1 MILSVFSFTIIAVIC
16 RILVN
21 PFSNV
26 LQKQITI
33 KGQHPLFINLTTY
46 FLLAFISLFLIR
58 GISIHSLDKAFWIY
72 SIAGGITGALGNGF
86 IVKAL
91 EKGDLSVLGPINAYK
106 SIIGMV
112 FAYILLRE
120 LPNVWGIIGMVL
132 IIMGSYFVLDTT
144 EEKFSWA
151 LFRLPAIQ
159 YRLAALILTGIQAV
173 LDKKV
178 IEHSNLTIAFAGWS
192 IFGAGFS
199 LVFILF
205 TKVELKNEVKKIN
218 STIGIKY
225 LLLVLTVGLMLAS
238 TNYTLS
244 HMPVGY
250 ALALFQLSIL
260 LTVILGHQFFNEQ
273 HLIKKLI
280 GASVMILGSVLII
293 LLK

>member
-1 MILSVFSFTIIAVIC
+1 MASFLNFTLLAVII

-26 LQKQITI
+26 LQKQITL

-46 FLLAFISLFLIR
+46 TLLAFISVFLIYD
-58 GISIHSLDKAFWIY
+58 ISIQSLDTEFWIY
-72 SIAGGITGALGNGF
+72 SIAGGISGALGNGF

-106 SIIGMV
+106 SIVGML
-112 FAYILLRE
+112 FAFIIIRE
-120 LPNVWGIIGMVL
+120 VPNIWGLMGMGFIIV
-132 IIMGSYFVLDTT
+132 GSYFVLDTT
-144 EEKFSWA
+144 EEKFSWQ
-151 LFRLPAIQ
+151 LFKTPAIQ
-159 YRLAALILTGIQAV
+159 YRLAALVLTGIQAV

-178 IEHSNLTIAFAGWS
+178 IEHSNLEIAFAGWS

-199 LVFILF
+199 FIFILF
-205 TKVELKNEVKKIN
+205 TKVSIQKEFKNVDRAILVK
-218 STIGIKY
+218 Y
-225 LLLVLTVGLMLAS
+225 FFLVLTVGLMLAS

-260 LTVILGHQFFNEQ
+260 LSVVLGHRFFNEL
-273 HLIKKLI
+273 HLFKKLMGATIMVI
-280 GASVMILGSVLII
+280 GSALII
-293 LLK
+293 LMK

>member
-1 MILSVFSFTIIAVIC
+1 MASFLNFTLLAVII

-26 LQKQITI
+26 LQKQITL

-46 FLLAFISLFLIR
+46 TLLAFISVFLIYD
-58 GISIHSLDKAFWIY
+58 ISIQSLDTEFWIY

-91 EKGDLSVLGPINAYK
+91 DKGDLSVLGPINAYK
-106 SIIGMV
+106 SIVGML
-112 FAYILLRE
+112 FAFIIIRE
-120 LPNVWGIIGMVL
+120 VPNIWGLMGMGFIIV
-132 IIMGSYFVLDTT
+132 GSYFVLDTT
-144 EEKFSWA
+144 EEKFSWQ
-151 LFRLPAIQ
+151 LFKTPAIQ
-159 YRLAALILTGIQAV
+159 YRLAALVLTGIQAV

-178 IEHSNLTIAFAGWS
+178 IEHSNLEIAFAGWS

-199 LVFILF
+199 FVFILF
-205 TKVELKNEVKKIN
+205 TKVSIQKEFKIVDRAILVK
-218 STIGIKY
+218 Y
-225 LLLVLTVGLMLAS
+225 FFLVLTVGLMLAS

-260 LTVILGHQFFNEQ
+260 LSVVLGHRFFNEL
-273 HLIKKLI
+273 HLFKKLMGATIMVI
-280 GASVMILGSVLII
+280 GSALII
-293 LLK
+293 LMK

>member
-1 MILSVFSFTIIAVIC
+1 MASILNFTLLAVII

-26 LQKQITI
+26 LQKQITL
-33 KGQHPLFINLTTY
+33 KGQHPLFINLATY
-46 FLLAFISLFLIR
+46 TVLAFISVFFIYD
-58 GISIHSLDKAFWIY
+58 ISIQSLDIEFWIY

-106 SIIGMV
+106 SIVGML
-112 FAYILLRE
+112 FAFIIIRE
-120 LPNVWGIIGMVL
+120 VPNIWGLMGMGFIIV
-132 IIMGSYFVLDTT
+132 GSYFVLDTT
-144 EEKFSWA
+144 EEKFSWQ
-151 LFRLPAIQ
+151 LFKTPAIQ
-159 YRLAALILTGIQAV
+159 YRLAALVLTGIQAV

-178 IEHSNLTIAFAGWS
+178 IEHSNLEIAFAGWS

-199 LVFILF
+199 FIFILF
-205 TKVELKNEVKKIN
+205 TKVSIQKEFKNVDRAILVK
-218 STIGIKY
+218 Y
-225 LLLVLTVGLMLAS
+225 FLLILTVGLMLAS

-260 LTVILGHQFFNEQ
+260 ISVVLGHRFFNEL
-273 HLIKKLI
+273 HLFKKLMGATIMVI
-280 GASVMILGSVLII
+280 GSALII
-293 LLK
+293 LMK

>member
-1 MILSVFSFTIIAVIC
+1 MFSFINLTLFAVII

-33 KGQHPLFINLTTY
+33 KGQHPLFINLFTY
-46 FLLAFISLFLIR
+46 LALAIISTVFIFDVSVQ
-58 GISIHSLDKAFWIY
+58 SLDSSFWWY
-72 SIAGGITGALGNGF
+72 SLAGGITGALGNGF
-86 IVKAL
+86 IIKAL

-106 SIIGMV
+106 SIVGML
-112 FAYILLRE
+112 FAFIIIREVPNTWGLL
-120 LPNVWGIIGMVL
+120 GMAL
-132 IIMGSYFVLDTT
+132 IIIGSYFVLDTT
-144 EEKFSWA
+144 EEKFSWK
-151 LFRLPAIQ
+151 LFKTPAIQ

-178 IEHSNLTIAFAGWS
+178 IEHSNLEIAFAGWS

-199 LVFILF
+199 FVFILF
-205 TKVELKNEVKKIN
+205 TKVSIKQEINKFNRSILLK
-218 STIGIKY
+218 Y
-225 LLLVLTVGLMLAS
+225 ALLVTTVGLMLAS

-260 LTVILGHQFFNEQ
+260 LSVVLGHRLFNEL
-273 HLIKKLI
+273 HLAKKLM
-280 GASVMILGSVLII
+280 GASIMIIGSAMII

>member
-1 MILSVFSFTIIAVIC
+1 MASILNFTLLAVMI
-16 RILVN
+16 RILIN
-21 PFSNV
+21 PLSNV

-46 FLLAFISLFLIR
+46 AFLAFISIFLVFD
-58 GISIHSLDKAFWIY
+58 ISIQSLDSEFWIY

-91 EKGDLSVLGPINAYK
+91 EKGELSVLGPINAYK
-106 SIIGMV
+106 SIVGML
-112 FAYILLRE
+112 FAYLLIKE
-120 LPNVWGIIGMVL
+120 VPNVWGIAGML
-132 IIMGSYFVLDTT
+132 FIIIGSYFVLDTT
-144 EEKFSWA
+144 EEKFSWQ
-151 LFRLPAIQ
+151 LFKTPAIQ

-199 LVFILF
+199 FIFILF
-205 TKVELKNEVKKIN
+205 TKVSIQKEFKNIHRA
-218 STIGIKY
+218 ILIKY
-225 LLLVLTVGLMLAS
+225 FLLVITVGLMLAS

-260 LTVILGHQFFNEQ
+260 LSVVLGHRFFNEM
-273 HLIKKLI
+273 HLFKKLI
-280 GASVMILGSVLII
+280 GATIMVIGSALII
-293 LLK
+293 LMK

>member
-1 MILSVFSFTIIAVIC
+1 MFSFINLTLFAVII

-33 KGQHPLFINLTTY
+33 KGQHPLFINLFTY
-46 FLLAFISLFLIR
+46 LVLAIISTVFIFD
-58 GISIHSLDKAFWIY
+58 ISIQSLDSSFWWY
-72 SIAGGITGALGNGF
+72 SLAGGITGALGNGF
-86 IVKAL
+86 IIKAL
-91 EKGDLSVLGPINAYK
+91 EKGDLSILGPINAYK
-106 SIIGMV
+106 SIIGMA
-112 FAYILLRE
+112 FAYLLIKE
-120 LPNVWGIIGMVL
+120 VPNTWGLLGMAL
-132 IIMGSYFVLDTT
+132 IIIGSYFVLDTT
-144 EEKFSWA
+144 EEKFSWK
-151 LFRLPAIQ
+151 LFKTPAIQ

-178 IEHSNLTIAFAGWS
+178 IEHSNLEIAFAGWS

-199 LVFILF
+199 FVFILF
-205 TKVELKNEVKKIN
+205 TKVSIKQEINKFNTSILLK
-218 STIGIKY
+218 Y
-225 LLLVLTVGLMLAS
+225 ALLVTTVGLMLAS

-260 LTVILGHQFFNEQ
+260 LSVVLGHRLFNEL
-273 HLIKKLI
+273 HLAKKLM
-280 GASVMILGSVLII
+280 GASIMIIGSAMII

>member
-1 MILSVFSFTIIAVIC
+1 MASFLNFTLLAVII

-26 LQKQITI
+26 LQKQITQ
-33 KGQHPLFINLTTY
+33 KGQHPLFINLATY
-46 FLLAFISLFLIR
+46 TLLAFISVFLIYD
-58 GISIHSLDKAFWIY
+58 ISIQSLDTEFWIY

-106 SIIGMV
+106 SIVGML
-112 FAYILLRE
+112 FAFIIIRE
-120 LPNVWGIIGMVL
+120 VPNIWGLMGMGFIIV
-132 IIMGSYFVLDTT
+132 GSYFVLDTT
-144 EEKFSWA
+144 EEKFSWQ
-151 LFRLPAIQ
+151 LFKTPAIQ
-159 YRLAALILTGIQAV
+159 YRLAALVLTGIQAV

-178 IEHSNLTIAFAGWS
+178 IEHSNLEIAFAGWS

-199 LVFILF
+199 FVFILF
-205 TKVELKNEVKKIN
+205 TKVSIQKEFKNVDGAILVK
-218 STIGIKY
+218 Y
-225 LLLVLTVGLMLAS
+225 FLLVLTIGLMLAS

-260 LTVILGHQFFNEQ
+260 LSVVLGHRFFNEL
-273 HLIKKLI
+273 HLFKKLI
-280 GASVMILGSVLII
+280 GTTIMVIGSALII
-293 LLK
+293 LMK

>member
-1 MILSVFSFTIIAVIC
+1 MASFLNFTLLAVMI
-16 RILVN
+16 RILIN

-46 FLLAFISLFLIR
+46 ALLAFISIFLVFD
-58 GISIHSLDKAFWIY
+58 ISIQSLDSEFWIY

-91 EKGDLSVLGPINAYK
+91 EKGELSVLGPINAYK
-106 SIIGMV
+106 SIVGML
-112 FAYILLRE
+112 FAYLLIKE
-120 LPNVWGIIGMVL
+120 IPNAWGIAGMIF
-132 IIMGSYFVLDTT
+132 IIIGSYFVLDTT
-144 EEKFSWA
+144 EEKFSWQ
-151 LFRLPAIQ
+151 LFKTPAIQ

-192 IFGAGFS
+192 IFGVGFS
-199 LVFILF
+199 FIFILF
-205 TKVELKNEVKKIN
+205 TKVSIQKEFKNIHREVL
-218 STIGIKY
+218 IKY
-225 LLLVLTVGLMLAS
+225 FLLVLAVGLMLAS

-260 LTVILGHQFFNEQ
+260 LSVVLGHRFFNEL
-273 HLIKKLI
+273 HIFKKLMGATIMVI
-280 GASVMILGSVLII
+280 GSALII
-293 LLK
+293 LMK

>member
-1 MILSVFSFTIIAVIC
+1 MFSFINLTLFAVII

-33 KGQHPLFINLTTY
+33 KGQHPLFINLITY
-46 FLLAFISLFLIR
+46 LVLAIISTVLIFD
-58 GISIHSLDKAFWIY
+58 ISIQSLDSSFWWY
-72 SIAGGITGALGNGF
+72 SLAGGITGALGNGF
-86 IVKAL
+86 IIKAL

-106 SIIGMV
+106 SIIGMI
-112 FAYILLRE
+112 FAYLLIKE
-120 LPNVWGIIGMVL
+120 VPNTWGLLGMAL
-132 IIMGSYFVLDTT
+132 IIIGSYFVLDTT
-144 EEKFSWA
+144 EEKFSWK
-151 LFRLPAIQ
+151 LFKTPAIQ

-178 IEHSNLTIAFAGWS
+178 IENSNLEIAFAGWS

-199 LVFILF
+199 FVFILF
-205 TKVELKNEVKKIN
+205 TKVSIKQEVNKFNTSILLK
-218 STIGIKY
+218 Y
-225 LLLVLTVGLMLAS
+225 ALLVTTVGLMLAS

-260 LTVILGHQFFNEQ
+260 LSVVLGHQLFNEL
-273 HLIKKLI
+273 HLAKKLI
-280 GASVMILGSVLII
+280 GASIMIIGSAMII

>member
-1 MILSVFSFTIIAVIC
+1 MFSFINLTLFAVII

-33 KGQHPLFINLTTY
+33 KGQHPLFINLFTY
-46 FLLAFISLFLIR
+46 LVLAIISTVFIFDVSVQ
-58 GISIHSLDKAFWIY
+58 SLDSSFWWY
-72 SIAGGITGALGNGF
+72 SLAGGITGALGNGF
-86 IVKAL
+86 IIKAL
-91 EKGDLSVLGPINAYK
+91 DKGDLSVLGPINAYK
-106 SIIGMV
+106 SIVGML
-112 FAYILLRE
+112 FAFIIIREVPNTWGLL
-120 LPNVWGIIGMVL
+120 GMAL
-132 IIMGSYFVLDTT
+132 IIIGSYFVLDTT
-144 EEKFSWA
+144 EEKFSWK
-151 LFRLPAIQ
+151 LFKTPAIQ

-178 IEHSNLTIAFAGWS
+178 IEHSNLEIAFAGWS

-199 LVFILF
+199 FVFILF
-205 TKVELKNEVKKIN
+205 TKVSIKQEINKFNTSILLKYVF
-218 STIGIKY
+218 
-225 LLLVLTVGLMLAS
+225 LVTTVGLMLAS

-260 LTVILGHQFFNEQ
+260 LSVVLGHRLFNEL
-273 HLIKKLI
+273 HLAKKLI
-280 GASVMILGSVLII
+280 GASIMIIGSAMII

>member
-1 MILSVFSFTIIAVIC
+1 MASILNFTLLAVII

-26 LQKQITI
+26 LQKQITL
-33 KGQHPLFINLTTY
+33 KGQHPLFINLATY
-46 FLLAFISLFLIR
+46 TLLAFISVFLIYD
-58 GISIHSLDKAFWIY
+58 ISIQSLDTEFWIY

-106 SIIGMV
+106 SIVGML
-112 FAYILLRE
+112 FAFIIIRE
-120 LPNVWGIIGMVL
+120 VPNIWGLMGMGFIIV
-132 IIMGSYFVLDTT
+132 GSYFVLDTT
-144 EEKFSWA
+144 EEKFSWQ
-151 LFRLPAIQ
+151 LFKTPAIQ
-159 YRLAALILTGIQAV
+159 YRLAALVLTGIQAV

-178 IEHSNLTIAFAGWS
+178 IEQSNLEIAFAGWS

-199 LVFILF
+199 FVFILF
-205 TKVELKNEVKKIN
+205 TKVSIQKEFKNVDGAILVK
-218 STIGIKY
+218 Y
-225 LLLVLTVGLMLAS
+225 FLLLLTVGLMLAS

-260 LTVILGHQFFNEQ
+260 LSVVLGHRFFNEL
-273 HLIKKLI
+273 HLFKKLMGATIMVI
-280 GASVMILGSVLII
+280 GSALII
-293 LLK
+293 LMK

>member
-1 MILSVFSFTIIAVIC
+1 MASFLNFTLLAVII

-26 LQKQITI
+26 LQKQITL
-33 KGQHPLFINLTTY
+33 KGQHPLFINLATY
-46 FLLAFISLFLIR
+46 TLLAFISVFLIYD
-58 GISIHSLDKAFWIY
+58 ISIQSLDTEFWIY

-106 SIIGMV
+106 SIVGMLFAFIIIREVPNIWGLMGIG
-112 FAYILLRE
+112 F
-120 LPNVWGIIGMVL
+120 IIV
-132 IIMGSYFVLDTT
+132 GSYFVLDTT
-144 EEKFSWA
+144 EEKFSWQ
-151 LFRLPAIQ
+151 LFKTPAIQ
-159 YRLAALILTGIQAV
+159 YRLAALVLTGIQAV

-178 IEHSNLTIAFAGWS
+178 IEHSNLEIAFAGWS

-199 LVFILF
+199 FIFILF
-205 TKVELKNEVKKIN
+205 TKVSIQKEFKNVDRAILVK
-218 STIGIKY
+218 Y
-225 LLLVLTVGLMLAS
+225 FLLILTVGLMLAS

-260 LTVILGHQFFNEQ
+260 LSVVLGHRFFNEL
-273 HLIKKLI
+273 HLFKKLMGATIMVI
-280 GASVMILGSVLII
+280 GSALII
-293 LLK
+293 LMK

>member
-1 MILSVFSFTIIAVIC
+1 MLSFINFTLLAVIT

-33 KGQHPLFINLTTY
+33 KGQHPLFINLFTY
-46 FLLAFISLFLIR
+46 LVLAIISTVFIFDVSVQ
-58 GISIHSLDKAFWIY
+58 SLDSSFWWY
-72 SIAGGITGALGNGF
+72 SLAGGITGALGNGF
-86 IVKAL
+86 IIKAL

-106 SIIGMV
+106 SIVGML
-112 FAYILLRE
+112 FAFIIIRE
-120 LPNVWGIIGMVL
+120 VPNTWGFLGMAFII
-132 IIMGSYFVLDTT
+132 IGSYFVLDTT
-144 EEKFSWA
+144 EEKFSWQ
-151 LFRLPAIQ
+151 LFKTPAIQ

-178 IEHSNLTIAFAGWS
+178 IEHSNLEIAFAGWS

-199 LVFILF
+199 FVFILF
-205 TKVELKNEVKKIN
+205 TKVSIKQEINKFTTSILLKYVF
-218 STIGIKY
+218 
-225 LLLVLTVGLMLAS
+225 LVTTVGLMLAS

-260 LTVILGHQFFNEQ
+260 LSVVLGHRLFNEL
-273 HLIKKLI
+273 HLAKKLI
-280 GASVMILGSVLII
+280 GASIMIIGSAMII

>member
-1 MILSVFSFTIIAVIC
+1 MASFLNFTLLAVII

-26 LQKQITI
+26 LQKQITL
-33 KGQHPLFINLTTY
+33 KGQHPLFINLATY
-46 FLLAFISLFLIR
+46 TLLAFISVFLIYD
-58 GISIHSLDKAFWIY
+58 ISIQSLDTEFWIY

-106 SIIGMV
+106 SIVGML
-112 FAYILLRE
+112 FAFIIIRE
-120 LPNVWGIIGMVL
+120 VPNIWGLMGMGFIIV
-132 IIMGSYFVLDTT
+132 GSYFVLDTT
-144 EEKFSWA
+144 EEKFSWQ
-151 LFRLPAIQ
+151 LFKTPAIQ
-159 YRLAALILTGIQAV
+159 YRLAALVLTGIQAV

-178 IEHSNLTIAFAGWS
+178 IEHSNLEIAFAGWS

-199 LVFILF
+199 FVFILF
-205 TKVELKNEVKKIN
+205 TKVSIQKEFKNVDGAILVK
-218 STIGIKY
+218 Y
-225 LLLVLTVGLMLAS
+225 FLLLLTVGLMLAS

-260 LTVILGHQFFNEQ
+260 LSVVLGHRFFNEL
-273 HLIKKLI
+273 HLFKKLMGATIMVI
-280 GASVMILGSVLII
+280 GSALII
-293 LLK
+293 LMK

>member
-1 MILSVFSFTIIAVIC
+1 MASILNFTLLAVII

-26 LQKQITI
+26 LQKQITL
-33 KGQHPLFINLTTY
+33 KGQHPLFINLATY
-46 FLLAFISLFLIR
+46 TLLAFISVFLIYD
-58 GISIHSLDKAFWIY
+58 ISIQSLDTEFWIY

-106 SIIGMV
+106 SIVGML
-112 FAYILLRE
+112 FAFIIIRE
-120 LPNVWGIIGMVL
+120 VPNIWGLMGMGFIIV
-132 IIMGSYFVLDTT
+132 GSYFVLDTT
-144 EEKFSWA
+144 EEKFSWQ
-151 LFRLPAIQ
+151 LFKTPAIQ
-159 YRLAALILTGIQAV
+159 YRLAALVLTGIQAV

-178 IEHSNLTIAFAGWS
+178 IEHSNLEIAFAGWS

-199 LVFILF
+199 FVFILF
-205 TKVELKNEVKKIN
+205 TKVSIQKEFKNVDGAILVK
-218 STIGIKY
+218 Y
-225 LLLVLTVGLMLAS
+225 FLLLLTVGLMLAS

-260 LTVILGHQFFNEQ
+260 LSVVLGHRFFNE
-273 HLIKKLI
+273 LYLFKKLMGATIMVI
-280 GASVMILGSVLII
+280 GSALII
-293 LLK
+293 LMK

>member
-1 MILSVFSFTIIAVIC
+1 MASILNFTLLAVII

-26 LQKQITI
+26 LQKQITL
-33 KGQHPLFINLTTY
+33 KGQHPLFINLATY
-46 FLLAFISLFLIR
+46 TLLAFISVFLIYD
-58 GISIHSLDKAFWIY
+58 ISIQSLDTEFWIY

-106 SIIGMV
+106 SIVGML
-112 FAYILLRE
+112 FAFIIIRE
-120 LPNVWGIIGMVL
+120 VPNIWGLMGMGFIIV
-132 IIMGSYFVLDTT
+132 GSYFVLDTT
-144 EEKFSWA
+144 EEKFSWQ
-151 LFRLPAIQ
+151 LFKTPAIQ
-159 YRLAALILTGIQAV
+159 YRLAALVLTGIQAV

-178 IEHSNLTIAFAGWS
+178 IEHSNLEIAFAGWS

-199 LVFILF
+199 FVFILF
-205 TKVELKNEVKKIN
+205 TKVSIQKEFKNVDGAILVK
-218 STIGIKY
+218 Y
-225 LLLVLTVGLMLAS
+225 FLLLLTVGLMLAS

-260 LTVILGHQFFNEQ
+260 LNVVLGHRFFNEL
-273 HLIKKLI
+273 HLFKKLMGATIMVI
-280 GASVMILGSVLII
+280 GSALII
-293 LLK
+293 LMK

>member
-1 MILSVFSFTIIAVIC
+1 MASILNFTLLAVII

-26 LQKQITI
+26 LQKQITL
-33 KGQHPLFINLTTY
+33 KGQHPLLINLATY
-46 FLLAFISLFLIR
+46 TVLAFISVFFIYD
-58 GISIHSLDKAFWIY
+58 ISIQSLDTEFWIY

-106 SIIGMV
+106 SIVGML
-112 FAYILLRE
+112 FAFIIIRE
-120 LPNVWGIIGMVL
+120 VPNIWGLMGMGFIIV
-132 IIMGSYFVLDTT
+132 GSYFVLDTT
-144 EEKFSWA
+144 EEKFSWQ
-151 LFRLPAIQ
+151 LFKTPAIQ
-159 YRLAALILTGIQAV
+159 YRLAALVLTGIQAV

-178 IEHSNLTIAFAGWS
+178 IEHSNLEIAFAGWS

-199 LVFILF
+199 FVFILF
-205 TKVELKNEVKKIN
+205 TKVSIQKEFKIVDRAILVK
-218 STIGIKY
+218 Y
-225 LLLVLTVGLMLAS
+225 FLLVLTVGLMLAS

-260 LTVILGHQFFNEQ
+260 LSVVLGHRFFNEL
-273 HLIKKLI
+273 HLFKKLMGATIMVI
-280 GASVMILGSVLII
+280 GSALII
-293 LLK
+293 LMK

>member
-1 MILSVFSFTIIAVIC
+1 MASFLNFTLLAVII

-26 LQKQITI
+26 LQKQITL
-33 KGQHPLFINLTTY
+33 KGQHPLFINLATY
-46 FLLAFISLFLIR
+46 TLLAFISVFLIYD
-58 GISIHSLDKAFWIY
+58 ISIQSLDIEFWIY

-106 SIIGMV
+106 SIVGML
-112 FAYILLRE
+112 FAFIIIRE
-120 LPNVWGIIGMVL
+120 VPNIWGLMGMGFIIV
-132 IIMGSYFVLDTT
+132 GSYFVLDTT
-144 EEKFSWA
+144 EEKFSWQ
-151 LFRLPAIQ
+151 LFKTPAIQ
-159 YRLAALILTGIQAV
+159 YRLAALVLTGIQAV

-178 IEHSNLTIAFAGWS
+178 IEHSNLEIAFAGWS

-199 LVFILF
+199 FIFILF
-205 TKVELKNEVKKIN
+205 TKVSIQKEFKNVDRAILVK
-218 STIGIKY
+218 Y
-225 LLLVLTVGLMLAS
+225 FLLILTVGLMLAS

-260 LTVILGHQFFNEQ
+260 ISVVLGHRFFNEL
-273 HLIKKLI
+273 HLFKKLMGATIMVI
-280 GASVMILGSVLII
+280 GSALII
-293 LLK
+293 LMK

>member
-1 MILSVFSFTIIAVIC
+1 MASFLNFTLLAVII

-26 LQKQITI
+26 LQKQITQ
-33 KGQHPLFINLTTY
+33 KGQHPLFINLATY
-46 FLLAFISLFLIR
+46 ILLAFISVFLIFD
-58 GISIHSLDKAFWIY
+58 ISIQSLDAEFWIY

-106 SIIGMV
+106 SIVGMLFAFIIIREVPNIWGLMGIG
-112 FAYILLRE
+112 F
-120 LPNVWGIIGMVL
+120 II
-132 IIMGSYFVLDTT
+132 IGSYFVLDTT
-144 EEKFSWA
+144 EEKFSWQQ
-151 LFRLPAIQ
+151 FKTPAIQ
-159 YRLAALILTGIQAV
+159 YRLAALVLTGIQAV

-178 IEHSNLTIAFAGWS
+178 IEHSNLEIAFAGWS

-199 LVFILF
+199 FVFILF
-205 TKVELKNEVKKIN
+205 TKVSIQKEFKNLDRAILVK
-218 STIGIKY
+218 Y
-225 LLLVLTVGLMLAS
+225 FLLVLTVGLMLAS

-260 LTVILGHQFFNEQ
+260 LSVVLGYRFFNEL
-273 HLIKKLI
+273 HLFKKLMGATIMVI
-280 GASVMILGSVLII
+280 GSALII
-293 LLK
+293 LMK

>member
-1 MILSVFSFTIIAVIC
+1 MASFLNFTLLAVII

-26 LQKQITI
+26 LQKQITQ
-33 KGQHPLFINLTTY
+33 KGQHPLFINLATY
-46 FLLAFISLFLIR
+46 ILLAFISVFLIYD
-58 GISIHSLDKAFWIY
+58 ISIQSLDTEFWIY

-106 SIIGMV
+106 SIVGML
-112 FAYILLRE
+112 FAFIIIRE
-120 LPNVWGIIGMVL
+120 VPNIWGLMGMGFIIV
-132 IIMGSYFVLDTT
+132 GSYFVLDTT
-144 EEKFSWA
+144 EEKFSWQ
-151 LFRLPAIQ
+151 LFKTPAIQ
-159 YRLAALILTGIQAV
+159 YRLAALVLTGIQAV

-178 IEHSNLTIAFAGWS
+178 IEHSNLEIAFAGWS

-199 LVFILF
+199 FVFILF
-205 TKVELKNEVKKIN
+205 TKVSIQKEFKNLDRAILVK
-218 STIGIKY
+218 Y
-225 LLLVLTVGLMLAS
+225 FLLALTVGLMLAS

-260 LTVILGHQFFNEQ
+260 ISVVLGYRFFNEL
-273 HLIKKLI
+273 HLFKKLMGATIMVI
-280 GASVMILGSVLII
+280 GSALII
-293 LLK
+293 LMK

>member
-1 MILSVFSFTIIAVIC
+1 MASFLNFTLLAVMI
-16 RILVN
+16 RILIN

-46 FLLAFISLFLIR
+46 ALLAFISIFLVFD
-58 GISIHSLDKAFWIY
+58 ISIQSLDTEFWIY

-91 EKGDLSVLGPINAYK
+91 EKGELSVLGPINAYK
-106 SIIGMV
+106 SIVGML
-112 FAYILLRE
+112 FAYLLIKE
-120 LPNVWGIIGMVL
+120 IPNAWGIAGMIF
-132 IIMGSYFVLDTT
+132 IIIGSYFVLDTT
-144 EEKFSWA
+144 EEKFSWQ
-151 LFRLPAIQ
+151 LFKTPAIQ

-199 LVFILF
+199 FIFILF
-205 TKVELKNEVKKIN
+205 TKVSIQKEFKNIHREVL
-218 STIGIKY
+218 IKY
-225 LLLVLTVGLMLAS
+225 FLLVLTVGLMLAS

-260 LTVILGHQFFNEQ
+260 LSVVLGHRFFNEL
-273 HLIKKLI
+273 HIFKKLMGATIMMI
-280 GASVMILGSVLII
+280 GSALII
-293 LLK
+293 LMK

>member
-1 MILSVFSFTIIAVIC
+1 MASFLNFTLLAVII

-26 LQKQITI
+26 LQKQITL

-46 FLLAFISLFLIR
+46 ILLAFISVFLIYD
-58 GISIHSLDKAFWIY
+58 ISIQSLDTEFWIY

-91 EKGDLSVLGPINAYK
+91 DKGDLSVLGPINAYK
-106 SIIGMV
+106 SIVGML
-112 FAYILLRE
+112 FAFIIIRE
-120 LPNVWGIIGMVL
+120 VPNIWGLMGMGFIIV
-132 IIMGSYFVLDTT
+132 GSYFVLDTT
-144 EEKFSWA
+144 EEKFSWQ
-151 LFRLPAIQ
+151 LFKTPAIQ
-159 YRLAALILTGIQAV
+159 YRLAALVLTGIQAV

-178 IEHSNLTIAFAGWS
+178 IEHSNLEIAFAGWS

-199 LVFILF
+199 FVFILF
-205 TKVELKNEVKKIN
+205 TKVSIQKEFKIVDRAILVK
-218 STIGIKY
+218 Y
-225 LLLVLTVGLMLAS
+225 FLLVLTVGLMLAS

-260 LTVILGHQFFNEQ
+260 LSVVLGHRFFNEL
-273 HLIKKLI
+273 HLFKKLMGATIMVI
-280 GASVMILGSVLII
+280 GSALII
-293 LLK
+293 LMK

>member
-1 MILSVFSFTIIAVIC
+1 MASFLNFTLLAVMI
-16 RILVN
+16 RILIN

-46 FLLAFISLFLIR
+46 ALLAFISIFLVFD
-58 GISIHSLDKAFWIY
+58 ISIQSLDTEFWIY

-91 EKGDLSVLGPINAYK
+91 EKGELSVLGPINAYK
-106 SIIGMV
+106 SIVGML
-112 FAYILLRE
+112 FAYLLIKE
-120 LPNVWGIIGMVL
+120 IPNAWGIAGMIF
-132 IIMGSYFVLDTT
+132 IIIGSYFVLDTT
-144 EEKFSWA
+144 EEKFSWQ
-151 LFRLPAIQ
+151 LFKTPAIQ

-199 LVFILF
+199 FIFILF
-205 TKVELKNEVKKIN
+205 TKVSIQKEFKNIHREVL
-218 STIGIKY
+218 IKY
-225 LLLVLTVGLMLAS
+225 FLLVLTVGLMLAS

-260 LTVILGHQFFNEQ
+260 LSVVLGHRFFNEL
-273 HLIKKLI
+273 HIFKKLMGATIMVI
-280 GASVMILGSVLII
+280 GSALII
-293 LLK
+293 LMK

>member
-1 MILSVFSFTIIAVIC
+1 MASFLNFTLLAVMI
-16 RILVN
+16 RILIN

-46 FLLAFISLFLIR
+46 ALLAFISIFLVFD
-58 GISIHSLDKAFWIY
+58 ISIQSLDSEFWIY

-91 EKGDLSVLGPINAYK
+91 EKGELSVLGPINAYK
-106 SIIGMV
+106 SIVGML
-112 FAYILLRE
+112 FAYLLIKE
-120 LPNVWGIIGMVL
+120 IPNAWGIAGMIF
-132 IIMGSYFVLDTT
+132 IIIGSYFVLDTT
-144 EEKFSWA
+144 EEKFSWQ
-151 LFRLPAIQ
+151 LFKTPAIQ

-199 LVFILF
+199 FIFILF
-205 TKVELKNEVKKIN
+205 TKVSIQKEFKNIHREVL
-218 STIGIKY
+218 IKY
-225 LLLVLTVGLMLAS
+225 FLLVVTVGLMLAS

-260 LTVILGHQFFNEQ
+260 LSVVLGHRFFNEL
-273 HLIKKLI
+273 HIFKKLMGATIMVI
-280 GASVMILGSVLII
+280 GSALII
-293 LLK
+293 LMK

>member
-1 MILSVFSFTIIAVIC
+1 MASFLNFTLLAVII

-26 LQKQITI
+26 LQKQITQ
-33 KGQHPLFINLTTY
+33 KGQHPLFINLATY
-46 FLLAFISLFLIR
+46 ILLAFISVFLIFD
-58 GISIHSLDKAFWIY
+58 ISIQSLDAEFWIY

-106 SIIGMV
+106 SIVGML
-112 FAYILLRE
+112 FAFIIIRE
-120 LPNVWGIIGMVL
+120 VPNIWGLMGMGFIIV
-132 IIMGSYFVLDTT
+132 GSYFVLDTT
-144 EEKFSWA
+144 EEKFSWQ
-151 LFRLPAIQ
+151 LFKTPAIQ
-159 YRLAALILTGIQAV
+159 YRLAALVLTGIQAV

-178 IEHSNLTIAFAGWS
+178 IEHSNLEIAFAGWS

-199 LVFILF
+199 FVFILF
-205 TKVELKNEVKKIN
+205 TKVSIQKEFKNLDRAILVK
-218 STIGIKY
+218 Y
-225 LLLVLTVGLMLAS
+225 FLLVLTVGLMLAS

-260 LTVILGHQFFNEQ
+260 LSVVLGHRFFNEL
-273 HLIKKLI
+273 HLFKKLMGATIMVI
-280 GASVMILGSVLII
+280 GSALII
-293 LLK
+293 LMK

>member
-1 MILSVFSFTIIAVIC
+1 MASFLNFTLLAVII

-26 LQKQITI
+26 LQKQITL
-33 KGQHPLFINLTTY
+33 KGQHPLFINLATY
-46 FLLAFISLFLIR
+46 TLLAFISVFLIYD
-58 GISIHSLDKAFWIY
+58 ISIQSLDTEFWIY

-106 SIIGMV
+106 SIVGML
-112 FAYILLRE
+112 FAFIIIRE
-120 LPNVWGIIGMVL
+120 VPNIWGLMGMGFIIV
-132 IIMGSYFVLDTT
+132 GSYFVLDTT
-144 EEKFSWA
+144 EEKFSWQ
-151 LFRLPAIQ
+151 LFKTPAIQ
-159 YRLAALILTGIQAV
+159 YRLAALVLTGIQAV

-178 IEHSNLTIAFAGWS
+178 IEHSNLEIAFAGWS

-199 LVFILF
+199 FVFILF
-205 TKVELKNEVKKIN
+205 TKVSIQKEFKIVDRAILVK
-218 STIGIKY
+218 Y
-225 LLLVLTVGLMLAS
+225 FLLVLTVGLMLAS

-260 LTVILGHQFFNEQ
+260 LSVVLGHRFFNEL
-273 HLIKKLI
+273 HLFKKLMGATIMVI
-280 GASVMILGSVLII
+280 GSALII
-293 LLK
+293 LMK

>member
-1 MILSVFSFTIIAVIC
+1 MFSFINLTLFAVII

-33 KGQHPLFINLTTY
+33 KGQHPLFINLFTY
-46 FLLAFISLFLIR
+46 LVLAIISTVFIFDVSVQ
-58 GISIHSLDKAFWIY
+58 SLDSSFWWY
-72 SIAGGITGALGNGF
+72 SLAGGITGALGNGF
-86 IVKAL
+86 IIKAL

-112 FAYILLRE
+112 FAYLLIKE
-120 LPNVWGIIGMVL
+120 VPNTWGLLGMAL
-132 IIMGSYFVLDTT
+132 IIIGSYFVLDTT
-144 EEKFSWA
+144 EEKFSWK
-151 LFRLPAIQ
+151 LFKTPAIQ

-178 IEHSNLTIAFAGWS
+178 IEHSNLEIAFAGWS

-199 LVFILF
+199 FVFILF
-205 TKVELKNEVKKIN
+205 TKVSIKQEINKFNTSILLK
-218 STIGIKY
+218 Y
-225 LLLVLTVGLMLAS
+225 ALLVTTVGLMLAS

-260 LTVILGHQFFNEQ
+260 LSVVLGHRLFNEL
-273 HLIKKLI
+273 HLAKKLM
-280 GASVMILGSVLII
+280 GASIMIIGSAMII

>member
-1 MILSVFSFTIIAVIC
+1 MASFLNFTLLAVII

-26 LQKQITI
+26 LQKQITL
-33 KGQHPLFINLTTY
+33 KGQHPLLINLATY
-46 FLLAFISLFLIR
+46 TVLAFISVFFIYD
-58 GISIHSLDKAFWIY
+58 ISIQSLDTEFWIY

-106 SIIGMV
+106 SIVGML
-112 FAYILLRE
+112 FAFIIIRE
-120 LPNVWGIIGMVL
+120 VPNIWGLMGMGFIIV
-132 IIMGSYFVLDTT
+132 GSYFVLDTT
-144 EEKFSWA
+144 EEKFSWQ
-151 LFRLPAIQ
+151 LFKTPAIQ
-159 YRLAALILTGIQAV
+159 YRLAALVLTGIQAV

-178 IEHSNLTIAFAGWS
+178 IEHSNLEIAFAGWS

-199 LVFILF
+199 FIFILF
-205 TKVELKNEVKKIN
+205 TKVSIQKEFKNVDRAILVK
-218 STIGIKY
+218 Y
-225 LLLVLTVGLMLAS
+225 FLLILTVGLMLAS

-260 LTVILGHQFFNEQ
+260 ISVVLGHRFFNEL
-273 HLIKKLI
+273 HLFKKLMGATIMVI
-280 GASVMILGSVLII
+280 GSALII
-293 LLK
+293 LMK

>member
-1 MILSVFSFTIIAVIC
+1 MASFLNFTLLAVII

-26 LQKQITI
+26 LQKQITQ
-33 KGQHPLFINLTTY
+33 KGQHPLFINLATY
-46 FLLAFISLFLIR
+46 ILLAFISVFLIFD
-58 GISIHSLDKAFWIY
+58 ISIQSLDAEFWIY

-106 SIIGMV
+106 SVVGMLFAFIIIREVPNIWGLMGMG
-112 FAYILLRE
+112 F
-120 LPNVWGIIGMVL
+120 II
-132 IIMGSYFVLDTT
+132 IGSYFVLDTT
-144 EEKFSWA
+144 EEKFSWQQ
-151 LFRLPAIQ
+151 FKSPAIQ
-159 YRLAALILTGIQAV
+159 YRLAALVLTGIQAV

-178 IEHSNLTIAFAGWS
+178 IEHSNLEIAFAGWS

-199 LVFILF
+199 FVFILF
-205 TKVELKNEVKKIN
+205 TKVSIQKEFKNLDRAILVK
-218 STIGIKY
+218 Y
-225 LLLVLTVGLMLAS
+225 FLLVLTVGLMLAS

-260 LTVILGHQFFNEQ
+260 LSVVLGYRFFNEL
-273 HLIKKLI
+273 HLFKKLMGATIMVI
-280 GASVMILGSVLII
+280 GSALII
-293 LLK
+293 LMK